1 VQLFPRDQTIGIF
14 RGFREGGLEFHA
26 DLVLPYKSNFQ
37 NIPMHGQFVVVQ
49 LETPDE
55 AVLGRITSLS
65 SEGRLT
71 GSSGEDF
78 NIRAVRE
85 SRAVPEQ
92 LREDYLKYRVD
103 IRVLGVLRVNSEKK
117 LTFVASHRRLPHVG
131 SPVAF
136 VEDAILKELLG
147 HNSDG
152 AIIGHYAM
160 GEYVF
165 TGGRTQVAPEEWV
178 QHKTPE
184 LNVRFMASSL
194 VSRRTFV
201 FARAGFGK
209 SNLNKLLFSELYR
222 AEPTVTKRGG
232 RQVPVGTI
240 IFDPDGEYF
249 WPDDKDRP
257 GLADVPHLKDR
268 LVVFTSRKPP
278 SKYYGSFVAAGVKLD
293 IRTLSASDVISL
305 ALSPEK
311 QDQQNV
317 AKLRSVRGQNWSDLV
332 DLIYEEGNGADVSD
346 VKQLLNAKDMSDVEV
361 FAARANLTR
370 IVNMLH
376 DPASRL
382 MDALLA
388 ALRDGK
394 LCVVDVSQLR
404 GGPSLILSGL
414 ILRRIFDR
422 NQEEFTK
429 ESPQS
434 IPTIAVVEEAQSVLN
449 DKSSAAQPYIE
460 WVKEGRKYDLGAV
473 LITQQPGSIPVE
485 ILSQGDNWF
494 IFHLLSATD
503 LRCVKA
509 ANAHYSDDLLSSLL
523 NEPIPGHGVF
533 WSSVS
538 GRPFPVS
545 FRAMLFEQLYKTVD
559 PKYDGQAVDTFASR
573 LRLRLLGEVQQAV
586 AATGGADVVDT
597 PTVEGDSDQSTKPA
611 DFLSLARDGALRT
624 VRSDTDLSKALDA
637 SNVTWGVVWYK
648 LRDALPETIEDRNEL
663 GQQLVPEFLDGYFG
677 KGNWHTEKRLTKKG
691 EQKSF
696 IKKGAKS

>member
-1 VQLFPRDQTIGIF
+1 VELFAREKIIGIF
-14 RGFREGGLEFHA
+14 RGFQEGGLEFHA
-26 DLVLPYKSNFQ
+26 DLALPYQTEFQ
-37 NIPMHGQFVVVQ
+37 NIPMHGQLVLVQ
-49 LETPDE
+49 LESPNE

-71 GSSGEDF
+71 ASSGEDF
-78 NIRAVRE
+78 SIRAMRE
-85 SRAVPEQ
+85 ARVIPEQ

-103 IRVLGVLRVNSEKK
+103 IRVLGVVRVNDR

-131 SPVAF
+131 SRVAF
-136 VEDAILKELLG
+136 VDDRVLKELIG

-152 AIIGHYAM
+152 GVIGHYTL

-165 TGGRTQVAPEEWV
+165 SGGRKEVAPEEWV
-178 QHKTPE
+178 QHRSPE
-184 LNVRFMASSL
+184 LTVRFLASSL
-194 VSRRTFV
+194 VSRRTLV

-222 AEPTVTKRGG
+222 NDPTISKRGG

-257 GLADVPHLKDR
+257 GFADVPHLKDR

-278 SKYYGSFVAAGVKLD
+278 SPYYGSFVAAGVKLD

-317 AKLRSVRGQNWSDLV
+317 AKLRSVRGQSWADLV
-332 DLIYEEGNGADVSD
+332 DLIHADGNSADIDD
-346 VKQLLNAKDMSDVEV
+346 VRRFLNAKDMSDVEV

-388 ALRDGK
+388 ALREGK

-404 GGPSLILSGL
+404 GGPSLVLSGL

-422 NQEEFTK
+422 NQDEFTK

-449 DKSSAAQPYIE
+449 EKSSAAQPYIE
-460 WVKEGRKYDLGAV
+460 WVKEGRKYDLGAM
-473 LITQQPGSIPVE
+473 LITQQPGSIPIE

-494 IFHLLSATD
+494 IFHLLSAAD
-503 LRCVKA
+503 LRSVKA

-538 GRPFPVS
+538 GRPFPIP
-545 FRAMLFEQLYKTVD
+545 FRSMLFEAQYKTAD
-559 PKYDGQAVDTFASR
+559 PQYRRDAVDTYAAR
-573 LRLRLLGEVQQAV
+573 LRGRLQGDVQRAV
-586 AATGGADVVDT
+586 ASADQLVLDPDTLGAK
-597 PTVEGDSDQSTKPA
+597 DQSAEPA
-611 DFLSLARDGALRT
+611 DFLSL
-624 VRSDTDLSKALDA
+624 VRKNAIKTTSEDSELQRSLNAGNA
-637 SNVTWGVVWYK
+637 TWGVVKYK
-648 LRDALPETIEDRNEL
+648 LRDALPESLQDRDDSAY
-663 GQQLVPEFLDGYFG
+663 QLVPDFLDTVFG
-677 KGNWHTEKRLTKKG
+677 KGNWHTEKRFTRKG
-691 EQKSF
+691 EQKQF
-696 IKKGAKS
+696 IKRGPKP